1 MMRDYTYSI
10 RYTVRGFDKLATENI
25 VLRGVRVHNLQ
36 QVDLDLPHQQLVAF
50 CGVSGSGKTSLALD
64 TLYAEGQRR
73 YIESFSAYTRQF
85 LDRLEK
91 PEADRI
97 ENIPPAIAVTRHH
110 RSTAL
115 SNRSTVGTTTEITHY
130 LRLMYSKIG
139 HIYCDG
145 CQREVRRETS
155 QSVADEVLSWTSVG
169 RYLVTFP
176 ISLESTKD
184 TANLLRWLRQEGF
197 LRIIVG
203 DCMVNLSQSNE
214 EIKFAD
220 QNIHQIL
227 VVVDRLS
234 SKTTTPQRLRDSL
247 ELAFEQGLG
256 HCFVLADH
264 TENNPSS
271 ILIDDKTWFIHRFS
285 RRLHCDPCGLNYPEP
300 EPRLYSFGS
309 PLGACPACEGSGN
322 VNDVDMDLV
331 IPNPTKTL
339 RDGAVAPW
347 NSPTHS
353 HELDKLLAL
362 ADDYEVPIDIP
373 YQDLNSRSR
382 SIVLNG
388 VPEREFGGIKGFFES
403 PQKRK
408 HKKVLPGFMNRW
420 RSYRICTTCG
430 GSRLRPESLTA
441 QICGWNIHDVCKTS
455 IRNALNWFESLTLSG
470 WEQNIAHMLCD
481 QIIRRLWYLEK
492 VGLDYLTLDRAIR
505 TLSEGEAQRVGLT
518 SALGS
523 NLVNMLYVLD
533 EPSVGL
539 HPHDVGKLFDAVL
552 ALKRRGNTV
561 IVVEH
566 EETFL
571 RAADH
576 IVELGPGAGNQ
587 GGKIVFQGKA
597 DPMMTDEKS
606 MTGAY
611 LSHRRGSSIPKQR
624 RSTNQGFL
632 RITGARGN
640 NLQNLRIDF
649 PLGVLCLLTGV
660 SGSGK
665 STLLHDTL
673 YPAVANRLQR
683 DAPKSLPFDDL
694 FGIGQLE
701 DAILIDQTPVGRSPR
716 SNPVTYIKAFDEVR
730 AVFAGTLEART
741 HNYTASYFSFNVNGG
756 RCEKCEGDGL
766 QRIDMQFMPDVYVK
780 CDQCQ
785 GKRYR
790 KEILDVKYR
799 GRNISEVLEMTVREA
814 FSFFR
819 GQTKAQTKLKRLM
832 DVGLEYLR
840 LGQPANTLSSGEA
853 QRLKLASYLGTV
865 KRGRTL
871 FLLDEPSTGLHF
883 DDVVKLLD
891 CFEALLSI
899 GHSLIVVE
907 HNLQFM
913 KYADYI
919 IDLGPGAAD
928 QGGQLV
934 VQGTPEQVAAHPESV
949 TGKVLAATFDELF
962 HEYST

>member
-1 MMRDYTYSI
+1 
-10 RYTVRGFDKLATENI
+10 
-25 VLRGVRVHNLQ
+25 
-36 QVDLDLPHQQLVAF
+36 
-50 CGVSGSGKTSLALD
+50 
-64 TLYAEGQRR
+64 
-73 YIESFSAYTRQF
+73 
-85 LDRLEK
+85 
-91 PEADRI
+91 
-97 ENIPPAIAVTRHH
+97 
-110 RSTAL
+110 
-115 SNRSTVGTTTEITHY
+115 
-130 LRLMYSKIG
+130 
-139 HIYCDG
+139 
-145 CQREVRRETS
+145 
-155 QSVADEVLSWTSVG
+155 
-169 RYLVTFP
+169 
-176 ISLESTKD
+176 
-184 TANLLRWLRQEGF
+184 
-197 LRIIVG
+197 
-203 DCMVNLSQSNE
+203 
-214 EIKFAD
+214 
-220 QNIHQIL
+220 
-227 VVVDRLS
+227 
-234 SKTTTPQRLRDSL
+234 
-247 ELAFEQGLG
+247 
-256 HCFVLADH
+256 
-264 TENNPSS
+264 
-271 ILIDDKTWFIHRFS
+271 
-285 RRLHCDPCGLNYPEP
+285 
-300 EPRLYSFGS
+300 
-309 PLGACPACEGSGN
+309 
-322 VNDVDMDLV
+322 
-331 IPNPTKTL
+331 
-339 RDGAVAPW
+339 
-347 NSPTHS
+347 
-353 HELDKLLAL
+353 
-362 ADDYEVPIDIP
+362 
-373 YQDLNSRSR
+373 
-382 SIVLNG
+382 
-388 VPEREFGGIKGFFES
+388 
-403 PQKRK
+403 
-408 HKKVLPGFMNRW
+408 
-420 RSYRICTTCG
+420 
-430 GSRLRPESLTA
+430 
-441 QICGWNIHDVCKTS
+441 
-455 IRNALNWFESLTLSG
+455 
-470 WEQNIAHMLCD
+470 
-481 QIIRRLWYLEK
+481 
-492 VGLDYLTLDRAIR
+492 
-505 TLSEGEAQRVGLT
+505 
-518 SALGS
+518 
-523 NLVNMLYVLD
+523 
-533 EPSVGL
+533 
-539 HPHDVGKLFDAVL
+539 
-552 ALKRRGNTV
+552 
-561 IVVEH
+561 
-566 EETFL
+566 
-571 RAADH
+571 
-576 IVELGPGAGNQ
+576 
-587 GGKIVFQGKA
+587 
-597 DPMMTDEKS
+597 MTDEKS